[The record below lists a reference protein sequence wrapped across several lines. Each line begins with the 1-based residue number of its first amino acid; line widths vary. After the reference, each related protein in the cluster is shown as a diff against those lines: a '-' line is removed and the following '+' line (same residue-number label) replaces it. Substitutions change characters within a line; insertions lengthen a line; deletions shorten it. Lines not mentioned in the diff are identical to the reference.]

1 MRLLHHCPTIWC
13 SRQRLQTEET
23 AINLFIDISE
33 VQQVAIA
40 SLLPCFLVQSPTRT
54 RAYNMLVS
62 RSHSFEVQQVA
73 IVSLLFCFLL
83 QSPTRTNIFELPDV
97 IPADAGIARRVKK
110 LSPVPFDC
118 ALRQA

>member
-40 SLLPCFLVQSPTRT
+40 SLLPYILVQSPTRT
-54 RAYNMLVS
+54 NTS
-62 RSHSFEVQQVA
+62 EF
-73 IVSLLFCFLL
+73 
-83 QSPTRTNIFELPDV
+83 PDV

>member
-1 MRLLHHCPTIWC
+1 VDKKMFHVK
-13 SRQRLQTEET
+13 RLQTEET

-40 SLLPCFLVQSPTRT
+40 SLLPCFLV
-54 RAYNMLVS
+54 
-62 RSHSFEVQQVA
+62 
-73 IVSLLFCFLL
+73 